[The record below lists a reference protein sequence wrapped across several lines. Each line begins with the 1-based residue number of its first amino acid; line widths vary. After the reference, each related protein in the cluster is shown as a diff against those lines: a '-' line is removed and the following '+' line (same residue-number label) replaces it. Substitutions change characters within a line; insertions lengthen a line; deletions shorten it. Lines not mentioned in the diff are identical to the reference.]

1 MALEDE
7 VRDVSNTLSAIETLL
22 ASIERVLKDIAYN
35 TRQKEIRHG

>member
-22 ASIERVLKDIAYN
+22 ASIERTLKDIAYN
-35 TRQKEIRHG
+35 TRQKEIRRG